1 MKNYRYITDET
12 QDLFLQDLSYA
23 YHILKPPTFLNK
35 STIINAHTGLSEQI
49 PHIMPINQLYRANY
63 ERYQADFEHLCSHT
77 FFHFPKCPDYL
88 TTMPESSNLFYS
100 NRFSLKKIICTI
112 LLDAALLTCFNVLF
126 QILLPERVRLS
137 ICNQHIKKPAL
148 YYSAVAAVYD
158 PATDNITKPSNTSTR
173 SDKCPKSALSAYD
186 YPNYEHVSELRNPH
200 DQAKRLRN
208 AMESCPLLQQLFSI
222 TSDAENGKP
231 QEQNND
237 SENTRSQLMQLPLAQ
252 YLIFNRVLS
261 IDLRCVKTV
270 LKIYS
275 DNTLENTDENKKK
288 AKIRMDRSDCS
299 SDMIQYKLGYFSL
312 GNRAFDET
320 LLPDNTPYT
329 LNTTANTE
337 VLFQDELL
345 IYLTMESTFHC
356 ELTEMM
362 AKKYDE
368 VQKKNVWLKERNLLE
383 ASFFGIFNNLPNYLT
398 RSIFVN
404 YSFLTLEQ
412 ICQNE
417 DEHEREQKIN
427 EWKEQCT
434 SFVSEISDCLFPKI
448 LWSMLIDLFCMNNP
462 DFMPSNPSIDSS
474 RLRMTFLNIFEYL
487 DKERITNILAPLQQ
501 YINLYDD
508 PHDHRGN
515 ELPQSVRDNAKQIKT
530 ALESL
535 CLSDS
540 SPKEAPLNFYKSIIQ
555 ATDFSRSQQLLP
567 PLP

>member
-1 MKNYRYITDET
+1 MNNYRYITEET
-12 QDLFLQDLSYA
+12 QDLFLQDLSHA
-23 YHILKPPTFLNK
+23 YQILKPPTFLNT
-35 STIINAHTGLSEQI
+35 STIINASTELSEQI

-63 ERYQADFEHLCSHT
+63 ERYQADFEHLCSHP

-100 NRFSLKKIICTI
+100 NRFSLRKIIYTI

-137 ICNQHIKKPAL
+137 ICNQHIKQPML

-158 PATDNITKPSNTSTR
+158 PSIDNITKSLGNTVNSKDCIKDTLNC
-173 SDKCPKSALSAYD
+173 SDYSYDD
-186 YPNYEHVSELRNPH
+186 YPSELRNMN

-208 AMESCPLLQQLFSI
+208 TMKAYPLLQQLFSI
-222 TSDAENGKP
+222 TNEVENCNPQKQSGKNP
-231 QEQNND
+231 
-237 SENTRSQLMQLPLAQ
+237 SPRSLSMKLPLSQ

-261 IDLRCVKTV
+261 IDLRCIKTV
-270 LKIYS
+270 LNIYS

-362 AKKYDE
+362 AKKYNE
-368 VQKKNVWLKERNLLE
+368 VQKKNIWLKERNLLE

-417 DEHEREQKIN
+417 DEYEREQKIN

>member
-1 MKNYRYITDET
+1 MK
-12 QDLFLQDLSYA
+12 A
-23 YHILKPPTFLNK
+23 Y
-35 STIINAHTGLSEQI
+35 
-49 PHIMPINQLYRANY
+49 
-63 ERYQADFEHLCSHT
+63 
-77 FFHFPKCPDYL
+77 
-88 TTMPESSNLFYS
+88 
-100 NRFSLKKIICTI
+100 
-112 LLDAALLTCFNVLF
+112 
-126 QILLPERVRLS
+126 
-137 ICNQHIKKPAL
+137 
-148 YYSAVAAVYD
+148 
-158 PATDNITKPSNTSTR
+158 
-173 SDKCPKSALSAYD
+173 
-186 YPNYEHVSELRNPH
+186 
-200 DQAKRLRN
+200 
-208 AMESCPLLQQLFSI
+208 PLLQQLFSI
-222 TSDAENGKP
+222 TNEVENCNPQKQSGKNP
-231 QEQNND
+231 
-237 SENTRSQLMQLPLAQ
+237 SPRSLSMKLPLSQ

-261 IDLRCVKTV
+261 IDLRCIKTV
-270 LKIYS
+270 LNIYS

-368 VQKKNVWLKERNLLE
+368 VQKKNIWLKERNLLE

-434 SFVSEISDCLFPKI
+434 
-448 LWSMLIDLFCMNNP
+448 
-462 DFMPSNPSIDSS
+462 
-474 RLRMTFLNIFEYL
+474 FER
-487 DKERITNILAPLQQ
+487 KSPRQ
-501 YINLYDD
+501 
-508 PHDHRGN
+508 
-515 ELPQSVRDNAKQIKT
+515 NA
-530 ALESL
+530 EGG
-535 CLSDS
+535 
-540 SPKEAPLNFYKSIIQ
+540 
-555 ATDFSRSQQLLP
+555 
-567 PLP
+567 